1 MGWRFRRSV
10 KILPGVRLN
19 FSNSGVSTTL
29 GGSPLSVNIGKRGI
43 KRTVSIPGTGLYHT
57 AEVGVGSQSANN
69 SNSAGCL
76 TLVGAGSILL
86 LLGLCS
92 SSSTKTPLTEAPTAP
107 GAPITLA
114 HVPMAVPMYAQAK
127 ANCRQAPSLKAKV
140 VTKLRKGA
148 RVTMVG
154 ADPEFYR
161 VEGASGLS
169 CYVAK
174 FLLSETKS
182 GIQSEDCKTRHDIIS
197 ASE

>member
-19 FSNSGVSTTL
+19 LSNSGVSATL
-29 GGSPLSVNIGKRGI
+29 GGSPFSVNIGKRGV

-86 LLGLCS
+86 LLGMCS
-92 SSSTKTPLTEAPTAP
+92 SSSTKTLVAEGITAP
-107 GAPITLA
+107 GEPIKLA

-127 ANCRQAPSLKAKV
+127 ANCRQAPSLKSKV
-140 VTKLRKGA
+140 VTTLQKGA

-154 ADPEFYR
+154 ADPQFYR
-161 VEGASGLS
+161 VEGTDGLS

-174 FLLSETKS
+174 FLLGETKLGS
-182 GIQSEDCKTRHDIIS
+182 
-197 ASE
+197 

>member
-29 GGSPLSVNIGKRGI
+29 GGSPLSVNIGKRGV

-86 LLGLCS
+86 LLGMC
-92 SSSTKTPLTEAPTAP
+92 SSSTKTPVAEGTTAP
-107 GAPITLA
+107 GEPITLA

-127 ANCRQAPSLKAKV
+127 ANCRQAPSLKSKV
-140 VTKLRKGA
+140 VTTLRKGA
-148 RVTMVG
+148 HVTMVG

-161 VEGASGLS
+161 VEGTDGLS

-174 FLLSETKS
+174 FLLRETKS
-182 GIQSEDCKTRHDIIS
+182 GQ
-197 ASE
+197 